1 MTIIEATAIEYA
13 NHPLQ
18 TCVLDLI
25 DQRADQDPN
34 GIAAD
39 FQGNS
44 LTYSELRDASITVA
58 LALKG
63 RGFKSRDYIPLLT
76 SMGPE
81 MLVAVLGILRLGACY
96 CPMDFNAWS
105 SSRVLATLEA
115 VQSKMVFSTVG
126 TTIPGYD
133 LVYMTDILRPDVLT
147 TTVSERKVLEEI
159 RKEMKQSD
167 LIYIIFTS
175 GTTGKPKGVMVSHG
189 SAAHLVQQNFPG
201 AMTVYPGTRVLLFF
215 SVAFDGCA
223 GVVFSTLCHGGT
235 LAMALPADVLD
246 VAPTCSTLVV
256 TPSILSTFELSSRFD
271 GVREI
276 YMGGEAP
283 TAALIDAWVTPTR
296 KVYNS
301 YGPTEC
307 TTAVSVAE
315 MTPGGPI
322 ILGNIVSGVE
332 LVLLDDAL
340 ENEVDEGEICIRG
353 PCLAIGYL
361 NNEKLTQEKFFMRSG
376 TRHYRTGDLARRDKD
391 GLHFLARVDRLVK
404 NRGFLVNLETEVE
417 PALRS
422 FSGVNQA
429 AAFMHQGALVGFIT
443 PADVAT
449 DKLQSHLRE
458 RYDNFLVP
466 DLLFAVQDFP
476 LTSNGK
482 VDTKSLKKIVLLS
495 DARTITDINN
505 PNASNCATLPVVAEA
520 FAAVFDR
527 PVSRIMPTTSFV
539 RLGGHSLRAIKLAA
553 FLRQRKLK
561 VSVADIF
568 LLDTVSA
575 IDQALVSVEDYPG
588 LKPTDDTEIP
598 LTDHQAEILRETSES
613 PSSNY
618 LFHSL
623 TRDITSD
630 SLRSETLRKAW
641 ELLFTRHSIFR
652 TTFDL
657 NLGTQKVHNS
667 FTLNWTDI
675 KVSSQEELKTVAESE
690 QQRMLS
696 RIRSHKGSP
705 IHEPRFWAIELPGQ
719 RIQLSWTMHHVY
731 LDAFSFGT
739 ILAELEVILRGEEDK
754 LPPVVS
760 LAGLAQFLRQKKAG
774 NFPEIQ
780 QFWRHYARPW
790 TKLKPLNLP
799 LERAQSVSWSTWESD
814 FVVRKMALDEFS
826 RSCRVSS
833 AMIIYMAWGLALS
846 KYSTSNT
853 VAMKASVSGR
863 TLDYPSIDSIVGGV
877 NGRCPLI
884 LQLNQDELIPDTLRS
899 VQQNFHKVNN
909 FQWTYPELRRAI
921 GVEQYNSYWL
931 ESQVIILLDMPV
943 EPGPWKVVE
952 VQKPMA
958 PLVLGVVQ
966 KGDGVSIRIQSDGKY
981 SFQGVEQLGTAFVA
995 ALKALVGS
1003 TPNARVQDI
1012 VNVLG

>member
-1 MTIIEATAIEYA
+1 MAIVEAESHHADP
-13 NHPLQ
+13 PLQ
-18 TCVLDLI
+18 KCVLDLI
-25 DQRADQDPN
+25 DQQADQDPD
-34 GIAAD
+34 GIVAD

-44 LTYSELRDASITVA
+44 LTYSQLRDASIRVA
-58 LALKG
+58 LALKE
-63 RGFKSRDYIPLLT
+63 RGFKPRDHIPLLT

-96 CPMDFNAWS
+96 CPMDFNAWN

-115 VQSKMVFSTVG
+115 VQSKMVFSTVD
-126 TTIPGYD
+126 TTISGYD
-133 LVYMTDILRPDVLT
+133 MVRMADLLRPDSLT
-147 TTVSERKVLEEI
+147 ATISEREVLAEI
-159 RKEMKQSD
+159 RKDMKVSD

-201 AMTVYPGTRVLLFF
+201 AMTVHPGTRVLLFF

-223 GVVFSTLCHGGT
+223 GVVFSTICHGGT

-256 TPSILSTFELSSRFD
+256 TPSILSTFEPSPQFD

-283 TAALIDAWVTPTR
+283 TAALIDAWATPTR
-296 KVYNS
+296 KIYNS

-315 MTPGGPI
+315 MFPGGPI

-361 NNEKLTQEKFFMRSG
+361 NNEKLTQEKFFMRNG
-376 TRHYRTGDLARRDKD
+376 IRHYRTGDLARRDKY
-391 GLHFLARVDRLVK
+391 GLHFVARVDRLVK

-422 FSGVNQA
+422 FPGVNRA
-429 AAFMHQGALVGFIT
+429 AAFMHQGALVAFIS
-443 PADVAT
+443 PVDVDT

-458 RYDNFLVP
+458 RYDKFLVP

-482 VDTKSLKKIVLLS
+482 VDTKGLKELVLATNAS
-495 DARTITDINN
+495 TITDIDN
-505 PNASNCATLPVVAEA
+505 PNVSNSATLPVVAEA
-520 FAAVFDR
+520 FAVVFDR
-527 PVSRIMPTTSFV
+527 PVSQITPTTSFV
-539 RLGGHSLRAIKLAA
+539 RLGGHSLRAVKLAS
-553 FLRQRKLK
+553 FLRQHKLK

-575 IDQALVSVEDYPG
+575 IDQALVSIKDDAAF
-588 LKPTDDTEIP
+588 KPTHGTGIP

-613 PSSNY
+613 PTSNY

-630 SLRSETLRKAW
+630 NVSGETLRKAW
-641 ELLFTRHSIFR
+641 ELLFTRHSVFR
-652 TTFDL
+652 TAFDL
-657 NLGTQKVHNS
+657 NLGTQTVHNTL
-667 FTLNWTDI
+667 TLNWTDI
-675 KVSSQEELKTVAESE
+675 RVSNQEEFTAASESE
-690 QQRMLS
+690 QQRMWS
-696 RIRSHKGSP
+696 RLRLHNGSP
-705 IHEPRFWAIELPGQ
+705 ILEPQFWVIELPGEKV
-719 RIQLSWTMHHVY
+719 QLSWTMHHIY

-739 ILAELEVILRGEEDK
+739 ILAEMEVILRGDENQ
-754 LPPVVS
+754 LPPAVS
-760 LAGLAQFLRQKKAG
+760 LAGLAQFLQQKKRE
-774 NFPEIQ
+774 NLEEIQ
-780 QFWRHYARPW
+780 KFWGEYARPW
-790 TKLKPLNLP
+790 PKLKTLNLP
-799 LERAQSVSWSTWESD
+799 LKRTPSVSWSTWESD
-814 FVVRKMALDEFS
+814 SVVKKMALDEFS
-826 RSCRVSS
+826 RSRGISS
-833 AMIIYMAWGLALS
+833 AMAIYTAWGLTLS
-846 KYSTSNT
+846 KYSASDT

-863 TLDYPSIDSIVGGV
+863 TIDYPSIDNIVGGV

-884 LQLNQDELIPDTLRS
+884 LQLDRNELISNALTSIQR
-899 VQQNFHKVNN
+899 NFHKVNN
-909 FQWTYPELRRAI
+909 FQWTYPELRGAI
-921 GVEQYNSYWL
+921 GVEQYTSYWL
-931 ESQVIILLDMPV
+931 ESQVVILLDMPV

-952 VQKPMA
+952 VQKPPA

-966 KGDGVSIRIQSDGKY
+966 RGDGVNIRIEFDGKY
-981 SFQGVEQLGTAFVA
+981 SFQGVEQLGKAFIAV
-995 ALKALVGS
+995 LKTLIDS
-1003 TPNARVQDI
+1003 TLEARVQDI
-1012 VNVLG
+1012 VKVLG